1 MSPPSRSQV
10 ASMQLNVAHRAAMQ
24 VVQRA
29 NFIAGE
35 GIDGDRHAS
44 PRAERQGYQVLL
56 MDEETLAALG
66 LSAGQVRENVTT
78 NGIDLASLAVGQRIA
93 LGGQTVLQISKPC
106 APCSR
111 RERRLSPESSTPQRA
126 SICSR
131 HRRVIPAS
139 PFGSAHGDPKRDCAA
154 W

>member
-1 MSPPSRSQV
+1 MSLPSRSQV
-10 ASMQLNVAHRAAMQ
+10 ASLWLNVAHRAAMQ

-35 GIDGDRHAS
+35 GIEGDRHAS
-44 PRAERQGYQVLL
+44 PRGERQDYQVLL

-111 RERRLSPESSTPQRA
+111 MDEIRPGLQQELEGRRGMLA
-126 SICSR
+126 SVVEGGAVEVGDLV
-131 HRRVIPAS
+131 RVL
-139 PFGSAHGDPKRDCAA
+139 
-154 W
+154 